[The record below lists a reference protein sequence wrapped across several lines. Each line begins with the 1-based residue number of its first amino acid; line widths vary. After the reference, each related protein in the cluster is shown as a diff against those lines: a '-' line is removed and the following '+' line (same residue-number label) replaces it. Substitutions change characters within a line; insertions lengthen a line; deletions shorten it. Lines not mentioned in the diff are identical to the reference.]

1 MKKLLAVTVM
11 AMLVLGL
18 GGAALAQ
25 MGGPGQGPG
34 FGPQGQMAGGGPG
47 WGPGHGRGRGRG
59 RGSCVQNWQGG
70 GQGPAAPAVAIDEPK
85 AKELAAE
92 YVKKNLAGYQV
103 EKIVKFERPRGT
115 VYRIEAKGPNGEI
128 QYLSINPF
136 GFVRAP
142 RFAPGRAL

>member
-25 MGGPGQGPG
+25 VGGPGQGPG
-34 FGPQGQMAGGGPG
+34 FGPQGQMTGNGPG

-59 RGSCVQNWQGG
+59 SCARSWQGG

-128 QYLSINPF
+128 QYLNINPF

>member
-1 MKKLLAVTVM
+1 MKKLLAVAVM
-11 AMLVLGL
+11 AALVLGL
-18 GGAALAQ
+18 GGMALAQ

-34 FGPQGQMAGGGPG
+34 VGPQGPMMGGGHG

-59 RGSCVQNWQGG
+59 SCAMGWQRG
-70 GQGPAAPAVAIDEPK
+70 GQGPAATAAAIDEAK

-103 EKIVKFERPRGT
+103 EKIVKFERPRGI